1 MISVSE
7 ELGYILEVLKKKIML
22 ILGIVLSGMVLS
34 FWLIVRPLLVKIEQ
48 DLLPEGAE
56 LIQISPV
63 EVIMLMVKIGLIIGI
78 LLASPLI
85 GYYVYKTLRE
95 RLGIKHSMKR
105 RYIIILAISAVS
117 LFILGICYS
126 YFLMLPLVLKYL
138 YGLSAGVGVPAT
150 YSISEFVSFVVIIT
164 LILGIAFE
172 LPVML
177 VFAVQSGLVQLDT
190 LKENRRYVIVAMF
203 VLAAIFTP
211 PDPLSQL
218 IVALPL
224 IACYEAGIRV
234 ASVLSKRHALPHKA
248 HVSE

>member
-1 MISVSE
+1 M
-7 ELGYILEVLKKKIML
+7 LLKKKILLILGIVLKILL

-34 FWLIVRPLLVKIEQ
+34 FWLIVRPLLVKIER

-95 RLGIKHSMKR
+95 RLGIKNSMKR
-105 RYIIILAISAVS
+105 RDIIILAISAVS

-126 YFLMLPLVLKYL
+126 YFLMLPLVLQYL
-138 YGLSAGVGVPAT
+138 YILSAGAGVAAT

-164 LILGIAFE
+164 LILGIAF
-172 LPVML
+172 
-177 VFAVQSGLVQLDT
+177 
-190 LKENRRYVIVAMF
+190 
-203 VLAAIFTP
+203 
-211 PDPLSQL
+211 
-218 IVALPL
+218 
-224 IACYEAGIRV
+224 
-234 ASVLSKRHALPHKA
+234 
-248 HVSE
+248 